1 MNDKSLLT
9 KADLVQALRNRAP
22 SELTTADSFLKSLQ
36 ACLNGTGPCDIFG
49 KDFAA
54 LMEKAAL
61 QPTYSHESMT
71 IGDYATKGA
80 ALTPGSIMDFDAVI
94 TSTAMDR
101 DKDVLESS
109 GATLDPQAP
118 LLLFHNP
125 ELPIGRLVSKTQH
138 TRNFLAGRF
147 SILNTELGR
156 DAAILVEGGAVRI
169 SHGFDPETFEPLKDG
184 RWHVLKFTVLE
195 ISLVPVPSNPT
206 AVITAYSRHKLHS
219 PFVKSW
225 AKTLFDARPVQGK
238 GFAPAD
244 TITLNGEQ
252 YRRVEHSSCHCGGTC
267 DECSHA
273 KAGEYRHEGESAE
286 DCVSRKIE
294 VNLRENPDMTQA
306 QAAAISYSECGVKQ
320 TSESKDNAMSDT
332 TKAPDASA
340 RHDDIRNVGQMP
352 NQGDRNW
359 NQRPSQM
366 VTDENLGNGV
376 ETFDPSNSAAD
387 AILPLATGNSGQNAA
402 PPLPTLV
409 GEGREKEPPNP
420 ADPHQLANPTD
431 IAGMGKAAKDGG
443 GSPNINN
450 SSQVTALDMDSASAH
465 DTASTVNNA
474 VDVDVPGLKS
484 MAKTVQHSGKEGSVY
499 LNAPKGA
506 VHHVAHADDL
516 HPDNAHRFHGAADL
530 HKMYASVGGVQHV
543 KVAMGHP
550 TKGAGYRLVHK
561 GGSIPNEYAIDNF
574 AEKFSDMVLV
584 LAGEPDQAKRKTL
597 ADQLTA
603 FFKSSMDPV
612 GDGSYAGARVP
623 ADDSQY
629 HQNNLQGVPTDD
641 VQNKPSA
648 DAFNGMPPDKNLGG
662 SAPYSDDL
670 ADDRQSPGMYS
681 TAGGTIDEETVSAV
695 ITAHKMLKEGRFDL
709 AMAEIL
715 RDQLDENLKS
725 AAQEETDLD
734 ALMDDLM
741 NDPDLAEVL

>member
-1 MNDKSLLT
+1 MNEKSLLT
-9 KADLVQALRNRAP
+9 KADLLHAIRNRAP
-22 SELTTADSFLKSLQ
+22 SELSTADAFLKSVQ

-54 LMEKAAL
+54 IVEKAAL
-61 QPTYSHESMT
+61 QPTYSNESMK
-71 IGDYATKGA
+71 IGDFATKGA
-80 ALTPGSIMDFDAVI
+80 ALTPGSIMDFDAII
-94 TSTAMDR
+94 TSTSMDR

-138 TRNFLAGRF
+138 TRNLLSGRF

-169 SHGFDPETFEPLKDG
+169 SHGFDPEEFEPLKDG

-206 AVITAYSRHKLHS
+206 AVITAFSRHKLHS

-225 AKTLFDARPVQGK
+225 AKSLFDARPAQSTGVDSIIVNGK
-238 GFAPAD
+238 RYIAAPD
-244 TITLNGEQ
+244 
-252 YRRVEHSSCHCGGTC
+252 SDCHCGGTC
-267 DECSHA
+267 DDCASKKTET
-273 KAGEYRHEGESAE
+273 YRHEGESAQ

-294 VNLRENPDMTQA
+294 INRRENPSMSAA
-306 QAAAISYSECGVKQ
+306 QAEAIAYSECGVKQ
-320 TSESKDNAMSDT
+320 NSESKETAMSDKT
-332 TKAPDASA
+332 EKAPDASA
-340 RHDDIRNVGQMP
+340 RHPDDRNLGQLP

-359 NQRPSQM
+359 SQRPSQM
-366 VTDENLGNGV
+366 VQDENLGNGV
-376 ETFDPSNSAAD
+376 ETFDPANIAAD
-387 AILPLATGNSGQNAA
+387 AILTIATGNSGQLAA
-402 PPLPTLV
+402 PPLPTIV
-409 GEGREKEPPNP
+409 AEGRQGEPPNP

-450 SSQVTALDMDSASAH
+450 SSAVVPLDSDASAAH
-465 DTASTVNNA
+465 DTAGNINNA
-474 VDVDVPGLKS
+474 IDVDVPGLKA
-484 MAKTVQHSGKEGSVY
+484 MAKSIKHSGKEGSLY
-499 LNAPKGA
+499 LNSARGA
-506 VHHVAHADDL
+506 VHHVAHAEDM
-516 HPDNAHRFHGAADL
+516 HPDNGHRYHSADEI
-530 HKMYASVGGVQHV
+530 HKMYAGVRGVAHV
-543 KVAMGHP
+543 KVAMTHP
-550 TKGAGYRLVHK
+550 TKGAGYRLIHK
-561 GGSIPNEYAIDNF
+561 GGAIPNEYAIDNF

-584 LAGEPDQAKRKTL
+584 LAGEPDQAKRATL
-597 ADQLTA
+597 ANELTA

-623 ADDSQY
+623 GDDAQY
-629 HQNNLQGVPTDD
+629 HQNNLQGVPADD

-695 ITAHKMLKEGRFDL
+695 VTAHKMLKDGTFDL

-715 RDQLDENLKS
+715 RDTLDGNIKS
-725 AAQEETDLD
+725 AAQEESDLD
-734 ALMDDLM
+734 ACMEDLM
-741 NDPDLAEVL
+741 NDHELAAALN